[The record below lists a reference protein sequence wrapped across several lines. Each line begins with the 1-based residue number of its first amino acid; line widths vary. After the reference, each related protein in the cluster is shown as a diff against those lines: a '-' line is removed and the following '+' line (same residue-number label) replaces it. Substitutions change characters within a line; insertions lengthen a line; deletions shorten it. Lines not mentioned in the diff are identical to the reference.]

1 MITWVLAMEIAQ
13 RHKAVL
19 LVNFGLKVSIV
30 LKEGH
35 VHTHVYVCVCVHMCV
50 CERQLYQQ
58 AASFIY
64 IYEGRVQSPLS
75 SLLHWSWEKNSA
87 MTHHTLLHLQRSRED
102 EQASLMTSQGER
114 VMPFSLKKMACCC
127 WGWQLITNHITIKY
141 LNLYWPETHWIMIL
155 NSLLLLLS
163 VSVQVGK
170 QLLVSQARV
179 QKYFVWPQGI
189 SNDFI
194 DPLSFMFLCCGQ
206 NH

>member
-1 MITWVLAMEIAQ
+1 MCTPMCMC
-13 RHKAVL
+13 
-19 LVNFGLKVSIV
+19 
-30 LKEGH
+30 
-35 VHTHVYVCVCVHMCV
+35 VYVCTCVCVRDSSISRQPHLSIFMKAGSGHPFLLSYTEA
-50 CERQLYQQ
+50 ERKT
-58 AASFIY
+58 
-64 IYEGRVQSPLS
+64 VQWLITHS
-75 SLLHWSWEKNSA
+75 STCRDPERMNKLPW
-87 MTHHTLLHLQRSRED
+87 
-102 EQASLMTSQGER
+102 MTSEGQR
-114 VMPFSLKKMACCC
+114 VMAFSLKKTACCC

>member
-13 RHKAVL
+13 RYKAVL

-64 IYEGRVQSPLS
+64 IYEGRVRSPLS

-102 EQASLMTSQGER
+102 EQASLMTSEGQR
-114 VMPFSLKKMACCC
+114 VMAFSLKKTACCC